1 MFGFQ
6 DWRAKGAH
14 IMNLEMS
21 HSWGTPKN
29 CAEMVVGK
37 PLNFEGPPI
46 LRYTH
51 IYFSEHDRH
60 QTRFMMSVRDCLI
73 KLLALLMAIC
83 QWRCV
88 EIHFNVD
95 TYPSWR
101 VRTCRSYELCTSRS
115 YTLSLHLYILIQ
127 IPCPC
132 YQSTAPHPDLL
143 HLGICAIFIVF
154 DKFWQMKLLWVCSSS
169 LISQHMTTTSHI
181 AVSINQPICRLVI
194 SPHWHHRLEGMS
206 VLRTKT
212 AFLQR

>member
-21 HSWGTPKN
+21 HNWGTPKN
-29 CAEMVVGK
+29 CAELVVGK
-37 PLNFEGPPI
+37 PLNLEGPPF

-60 QTRFMMSVRDCLI
+60 QTGFMMSVREFLI

-95 TYPSWR
+95 TYPS
-101 VRTCRSYELCTSRS
+101 
-115 YTLSLHLYILIQ
+115 
-127 IPCPC
+127 
-132 YQSTAPHPDLL
+132 
-143 HLGICAIFIVF
+143 
-154 DKFWQMKLLWVCSSS
+154 
-169 LISQHMTTTSHI
+169 
-181 AVSINQPICRLVI
+181 
-194 SPHWHHRLEGMS
+194 
-206 VLRTKT
+206 
-212 AFLQR
+212 